1 MSLNLADLKVQRGI
15 GDKVGVVTN
24 TGSEEIH
31 EISLGRIHL
40 FVLKYSGSKVY
51 LIPYLFVEDCT
62 AIYTPTAFQ
71 IAS

>member
-24 TGSEEIH
+24 TGSEEVH
-31 EISLGRIHL
+31 EISLGQIHL
-40 FVLKYSGSKVY
+40 FVLKYSGSEVY
-51 LIPYLFVEDCT
+51 LIPYWFVEDCT

-71 IAS
+71 